1 MGKRAISGPLLSQDR
16 SKKGS
21 KKGSKMT
28 HFDHFWG
35 DILSPFLTG
44 PGQNWRFCTAI
55 YVRAVQNLFKKGSQ
69 NGSKSGQKVVILGP
83 QIGVPGPILVI
94 IALELTTPA
103 WGTPQNRGDKT
114 TSFWDPFRD
123 PFWPGPDRPRA
134 QICLYAKEI

>member
-21 KKGSKMT
+21 KMGSKMT

-35 DILSPFLTG
+35 DILTPFLTG
-44 PGQNWRFCTAI
+44 FGQDWPFHIGTGAI
-55 YVRAVQNLFKKGSQ
+55 PVQDLFKKGSR
-69 NGSKSGQKVVILGP
+69 NGPKSGQKVVKKGS

-114 TSFWDPFRD
+114 TSFWDPFWD
-123 PFWPGPDRPRA
+123 PFWPGPG
-134 QICLYAKEI
+134 QFI